1 MMKCLF
7 LHLVLIFVS
16 CQAFSQVT
24 ISEFIRSAGDDQDVR
39 SADAQINY
47 LQSKPYRLSPLQKL
61 EFRTRNRE
69 LLYTQQEY
77 ALRFNPANPWEM
89 RSNNKYFEEY
99 SSSLSLEKE
108 VALKGALVDRYN
120 LVILYLYYYELKS
133 LAEQNEKLVEKQLS
147 MLERQSTSSFF
158 DADEYVKLK
167 VEQLDKSVETEEAD
181 FEWQNQKSAVSQL
194 HPPAAGKSILW
205 EAQILISMDKME
217 RVADSLN
224 TQMISPLEVAYHKQ
238 QVNVARSQYNLEK
251 SNINMGFLQTS
262 YDRRRVNQDR
272 TPINISLG
280 VTIPIVNPNKGDMA
294 RRKLSEIESEYEL
307 KAAQIEDQ
315 TSQNISYQKLKES
328 IARFRDLQLKIYEL
342 KNSSLQKDLTLLKG
356 GDPLIALQF
365 EAGLNK
371 LYVLQSKLKRKALT
385 YYVEFLTESDHLQKK
400 PLVNY
405 LSHSLTSL
413 E

>member
-1 MMKCLF
+1 M
-7 LHLVLIFVS
+7 
-16 CQAFSQVT
+16 
-24 ISEFIRSAGDDQDVR
+24 VR
-39 SADAQINY
+39 SPDAQISY

-69 LLYTQQEY
+69 LMYTQQEY

-108 VALKGALVDRYN
+108 VALKSALVDRYN

-133 LAEQNEKLVEKQLS
+133 LAELNEKLVEQQLS
-147 MLERQSTSSFF
+147 ILERQSASSFF

-167 VEQLDKSVETEEAD
+167 VEQLDRSVEKEETD
-181 FEWQNQKSAVSQL
+181 FDWQSQKSAVSQL
-194 HPPAAGKSILW
+194 HPAASGMNIAW
-205 EAQILISMDKME
+205 ETYSFIAMDRME

-224 TQMISPLEVAYHKQ
+224 TQTISPLEVAYRKQ

-251 SNINMGFLQTS
+251 SNINLGFLQTS

-294 RRKLSEIESEYEL
+294 RRKLKEIESEYEL
-307 KAAQIEDQ
+307 KSAQIEDQ
-315 TSQNISYQKLKES
+315 ASQDISYLKLKES
-328 IARFRDLQLKIYEL
+328 ITRYHDLQRKIEEL
-342 KNSSLQKDLTLLKG
+342 KNSSLQKDLTLLKS

-371 LYVLQSKLKRKALT
+371 LRVLQSKLRRKALT
-385 YYVEFLTESDHLQKK
+385 YYIEFLTKSDHLQQK
-400 PLVNY
+400 PLINY
-405 LSHSLTSL
+405 LSGNLAPL
-413 E
+413 D

>member
-1 MMKCLF
+1 MKYLF
-7 LHLVLIFVS
+7 LHLILIFVS

-24 ISEFIRSAGDDQDVR
+24 ISEFIGSAGDDPMVR

-69 LLYTQQEY
+69 LMSTQQEY

-89 RSNNKYFEEY
+89 RNNNKYFQEF
-99 SSSLSLEKE
+99 SSSLSFEKE
-108 VALKGALVDRYN
+108 LALKSALVDRYN

-133 LAEQNEKLVEKQLS
+133 LAVLNDNLVEKQLS
-147 MLERQSTSSFF
+147 ILERQSASSFF

-167 VEQLDKSVETEEAD
+167 IEQLDKSVEKEETD
-181 FEWQNQKSAVSQL
+181 FEWQSQKSAISQL
-194 HPPAAGKSILW
+194 YPAADGKSILW
-205 EAQILISMDKME
+205 EALSLITIDRIE
-217 RVADSLN
+217 QVADSLVK
-224 TQMISPLEVAYHKQ
+224 QMISPLEVAYRKQ

-251 SNINMGFLQTS
+251 SNINPGFLQTS
-262 YDRRRVNQDR
+262 YDQRRVNQDR
-272 TPINISLG
+272 NPIIISLG
-280 VTIPIVNPNKGDMA
+280 VTIPVVNPNKGDMA
-294 RRKLSEIESEYEL
+294 RRKLDEIESEYEL
-307 KAAQIEDQ
+307 KTAQIEDQ
-315 TSQNISYQKLKES
+315 ASQDVAHSKLKES
-328 IARFRDLQLKIYEL
+328 IGRYRDLQRKIEEL

-371 LYVLQSKLKRKALT
+371 LRVLQSKLKRKVLT

-405 LSHSLTSL
+405 LSGNLTPL
-413 E
+413 D

>member
-1 MMKCLF
+1 MKYLF
-7 LHLVLIFVS
+7 SYLIVIFVS
-16 CQAFSQVT
+16 SQAFSQVT
-24 ISEFIRSAGDDQDVR
+24 ISEFLGSAGDDPVVR
-39 SADAQINY
+39 SADAQISY

-69 LLYTQQEY
+69 LIYTQQEY

-108 VALKGALVDRYN
+108 VALKSALVDRYN

-133 LAEQNEKLVEKQLS
+133 LAELNEKLVEQQLS
-147 MLERQSTSSFF
+147 ILERQSASSFF

-167 VEQLDKSVETEEAD
+167 VEQLDRSVEKEETD
-181 FEWQNQKSAVSQL
+181 FDWQSQKSAVSQL
-194 HPPAAGKSILW
+194 HPAASGMNIAW
-205 EAQILISMDKME
+205 ETYSFIAMDRME

-224 TQMISPLEVAYHKQ
+224 TQTISPLEVAYRKQ

-251 SNINMGFLQTS
+251 SNINLGFLQTS

-294 RRKLSEIESEYEL
+294 RRKLKEIESEYEL
-307 KAAQIEDQ
+307 KSAQIEDQ
-315 TSQNISYQKLKES
+315 ASQDISYLKLKES
-328 IARFRDLQLKIYEL
+328 ITRYHDLQRKIEEL
-342 KNSSLQKDLTLLKG
+342 KNSSLQKDLTLLKS

-371 LYVLQSKLKRKALT
+371 LRVLQSKLRRKALT
-385 YYVEFLTESDHLQKK
+385 YYIEFLTKSDHLQQK
-400 PLVNY
+400 PIINY
-405 LSHSLTSL
+405 LSGNLAPL
-413 E
+413 D

>member
-1 MMKCLF
+1 M
-7 LHLVLIFVS
+7 
-16 CQAFSQVT
+16 
-24 ISEFIRSAGDDQDVR
+24 VR
-39 SADAQINY
+39 SADAQISY

-69 LLYTQQEY
+69 LMYTQQEY

-108 VALKGALVDRYN
+108 VALKSALVDRYN

-133 LAEQNEKLVEKQLS
+133 LAELNEKLVEQQLS
-147 MLERQSTSSFF
+147 ILERQSASSFF

-167 VEQLDKSVETEEAD
+167 VEQLDRSVEKEETD
-181 FEWQNQKSAVSQL
+181 FDWQSQKSAVSQL
-194 HPPAAGKSILW
+194 HPAASGMNIAW
-205 EAQILISMDKME
+205 ETYSFIAMDRME

-224 TQMISPLEVAYHKQ
+224 TQTISPLEVAYRKQ

-251 SNINMGFLQTS
+251 SNINLGFLQTS

-294 RRKLSEIESEYEL
+294 RRKLKEIESEYEL
-307 KAAQIEDQ
+307 KSAQIEDQ
-315 TSQNISYQKLKES
+315 ASQDISYLKLKES
-328 IARFRDLQLKIYEL
+328 ITRYHDLQRKIEEL
-342 KNSSLQKDLTLLKG
+342 KNSSLQKDLTLLKS

-371 LYVLQSKLKRKALT
+371 LRVLQSKLRRKALT
-385 YYVEFLTESDHLQKK
+385 YYIEFLTKSDHLQQK
-400 PLVNY
+400 PIINY
-405 LSHSLTSL
+405 LSGNLAPL
-413 E
+413 D

>member
-1 MMKCLF
+1 MKYLF
-7 LHLVLIFVS
+7 SYLIVIFVS

-24 ISEFIRSAGDDQDVR
+24 ISEFLESAGDDPLVR
-39 SADAQINY
+39 SADAQISY

-69 LLYTQQEY
+69 LMYTQQEY

-108 VALKGALVDRYN
+108 VALKSALVDRYN

-133 LAEQNEKLVEKQLS
+133 LAELNEKLVEKQLS
-147 MLERQSTSSFF
+147 ILERQSASSFF

-167 VEQLDKSVETEEAD
+167 MEQLDRSVEKEETD
-181 FEWQNQKSAVSQL
+181 FDWQSQKSAVSQL
-194 HPPAAGKSILW
+194 HPAASGMNIAW
-205 EAQILISMDKME
+205 ETQSLISMDRME

-224 TQMISPLEVAYHKQ
+224 TQTISPLEVAYRKQ

-251 SNINMGFLQTS
+251 SNINLGFLQTS

-294 RRKLSEIESEYEL
+294 RRKLNEIESEYEL
-307 KAAQIEDQ
+307 KSAQIEDEA
-315 TSQNISYQKLKES
+315 SQDISYLKLKES
-328 IARFRDLQLKIYEL
+328 IGRYRDLQRKIGEL
-342 KNSSLQKDLTLLKG
+342 KNSSLQTDLTLLKN

-371 LYVLQSKLKRKALT
+371 LRVLQSKLGRKALT
-385 YYVEFLTESDHLQKK
+385 CYVEFLTESDHLQQK
-400 PLVNY
+400 PLINY
-405 LSHSLTSL
+405 LSGSLAPL
-413 E
+413 D

>member
-1 MMKCLF
+1 M
-7 LHLVLIFVS
+7 
-16 CQAFSQVT
+16 
-24 ISEFIRSAGDDQDVR
+24 VR
-39 SADAQINY
+39 SADAQISY

-69 LLYTQQEY
+69 LMYTQQEY

-108 VALKGALVDRYN
+108 VALKSALVDRYN

-133 LAEQNEKLVEKQLS
+133 LAELNEKLVEQQLS
-147 MLERQSTSSFF
+147 ILERQSASSFF

-167 VEQLDKSVETEEAD
+167 VEQLDRSVEKEETD
-181 FEWQNQKSAVSQL
+181 FDWQSQKSAVSQL
-194 HPPAAGKSILW
+194 HPAASGMNIAW
-205 EAQILISMDKME
+205 ETYSFIAMDRME
-217 RVADSLN
+217 IVADSLN
-224 TQMISPLEVAYHKQ
+224 TQTITPLEVAYRKQ

-251 SNINMGFLQTS
+251 SNINLGFLQTS

-294 RRKLSEIESEYEL
+294 RRKLKEIESEYEL
-307 KAAQIEDQ
+307 KSAQIEDQ
-315 TSQNISYQKLKES
+315 ASQDISYLKLKES
-328 IARFRDLQLKIYEL
+328 ITRYHDLQRKIEEL
-342 KNSSLQKDLTLLKG
+342 KNSSLQKDLTLLKS

-371 LYVLQSKLKRKALT
+371 LRVLQSKLRRKALT
-385 YYVEFLTESDHLQKK
+385 YYIEFLTESDHLQQK
-400 PLVNY
+400 PLINY
-405 LSHSLTSL
+405 LSGNLTPL
-413 E
+413 D